1 MHQVILKT
9 KAKTTNLLEE
19 KIGEHLWDLGV
30 HKDFFRLRKALTIK
44 EKKLVNRIL

>member
-30 HKDFFRLRKALTIK
+30 HKDFLGY
-44 EKKLVNRIL
+44 ENH